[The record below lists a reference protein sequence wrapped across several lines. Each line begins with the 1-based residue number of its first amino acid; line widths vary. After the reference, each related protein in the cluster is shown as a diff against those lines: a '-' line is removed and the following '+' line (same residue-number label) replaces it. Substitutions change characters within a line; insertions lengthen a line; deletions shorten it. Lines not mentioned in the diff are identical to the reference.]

1 MMNEKDFIILITVIF
16 MIFVEIMVNIRF
28 KKIVKIFL
36 DFFFFI
42 W

>member
-1 MMNEKDFIILITVIF
+1 MDEKDFLILIVVTF
-16 MIFVEIMVNIRF
+16 MIFIEIMINIRF